1 MGPPPRMRPVPPVR
15 PEHAGRLPLWERL
28 AFAVVLA
35 IMVVFVV
42 VLTISAARA
51 HERRSGGPAT
61 GAAEQ
66 RGRAAGSV
74 TPGQPTQALERGRP
88 GRTAQASGS
97 GGSGA
102 ASGSRGSGGSGASRG
117 SRGSGGSGGSGTS
130 GGSHGPRGSG
140 GSGRSRGSGG
150 SGGSGG
156 SRGSRG
162 SGGLR
167 AERDRRLAAALGPV
181 RQAQTGDLAVGVS
194 DLSTGVTAVYGGR
207 LGFHTASI
215 VKVDILA
222 GLLLAD
228 QRAATPLSDADAD
241 LAAQMIETSSDDAAS
256 DLWAAIGSGG
266 GLASA
271 DVSLGLRHTT
281 PGPGTYWG
289 LTTTTAGDQLR
300 LLRALTTPD
309 SPLDARSRDYEL
321 DLMRNVI
328 SGQNWGVSAAAS
340 PGSLLTIKDGW
351 LPDPSLWVVNS
362 IGVVDHDGQRLL
374 MVVLSSGQPTEAS
387 GIAQDQAAAQAAADW
402 VTAGR

>member
-51 HERRSGGPAT
+51 HERRPGGPAT
-61 GAAEQ
+61 GAAAQ
-66 RGRAAGSV
+66 RGRAAGTV
-74 TPGQPTQALERGRP
+74 TPGQPAQALERGRP

-97 GGSGA
+97 
-102 ASGSRGSGGSGASRG
+102 
-117 SRGSGGSGGSGTS
+117 
-130 GGSHGPRGSG
+130 H
-140 GSGRSRGSGG
+140 
-150 SGGSGG
+150 GSGG
-156 SRGSRG
+156 SR
-162 SGGLR
+162 GLR

-222 GLLLAD
+222 SLLLAD

-256 DLWAAIGSGG
+256 DLWAAIGAGG

-271 DVSLGLRHTT
+271 DASLGLRHTT

-340 PGSLLTIKDGW
+340 PGGQLTIKDGW

>member
-1 MGPPPRMRPVPPVR
+1 
-15 PEHAGRLPLWERL
+15 
-28 AFAVVLA
+28 
-35 IMVVFVV
+35 
-42 VLTISAARA
+42 
-51 HERRSGGPAT
+51 
-61 GAAEQ
+61 
-66 RGRAAGSV
+66 
-74 TPGQPTQALERGRP
+74 
-88 GRTAQASGS
+88 
-97 GGSGA
+97 
-102 ASGSRGSGGSGASRG
+102 
-117 SRGSGGSGGSGTS
+117 
-130 GGSHGPRGSG
+130 
-140 GSGRSRGSGG
+140 
-150 SGGSGG
+150 
-156 SRGSRG
+156 
-162 SGGLR
+162 
-167 AERDRRLAAALGPV
+167 V

-228 QRAATPLSDADAD
+228 QRSATPLSDADAD

-256 DLWAAIGSGG
+256 DLWAAIGAGG
-266 GLASA
+266 GLASVDA
-271 DVSLGLRHTT
+271 SLGLRHTT

-300 LLRALTTPD
+300 LLRALTTAD

-321 DLMRNVI
+321 HLMRNVI

-387 GIAQDQAAAQAAADW
+387 GIAQDQAAALAAADW

>member
-1 MGPPPRMRPVPPVR
+1 MRPVPPVR

-51 HERRSGGPAT
+51 HERRPGGPAT
-61 GAAEQ
+61 GAAAQ
-66 RGRAAGSV
+66 RGRAAGTV
-74 TPGQPTQALERGRP
+74 TPGQPAQALERGRP

-97 GGSGA
+97 HGSH
-102 ASGSRGSGGSGASRG
+102 
-117 SRGSGGSGGSGTS
+117 GSGGSGG
-130 GGSHGPRGSG
+130 
-140 GSGRSRGSGG
+140 
-150 SGGSGG
+150 
-156 SRGSRG
+156 
-162 SGGLR
+162 LR
-167 AERDRRLAAALGPV
+167 AGWDRRLAAALAPV

-222 GLLLAD
+222 SLLLAD
-228 QRAATPLSDADAD
+228 QRAATPLSNADAD

-256 DLWAAIGSGG
+256 DLWAAIGAGG

-271 DVSLGLRHTT
+271 DASLGLRHTT

-321 DLMRNVI
+321 DLMRNVV

-402 VTAGR
+402 VTAVR

>member
-51 HERRSGGPAT
+51 HERRPGGPAT
-61 GAAEQ
+61 GAAAQ
-66 RGRAAGSV
+66 RGRAAGTV
-74 TPGQPTQALERGRP
+74 TPGQPAQALERGRP
-88 GRTAQASGS
+88 GRTAQAGGSGASAASGS

-102 ASGSRGSGGSGASRG
+102 SGASRG
-117 SRGSGGSGGSGTS
+117 SGA
-130 GGSHGPRGSG
+130 
-140 GSGRSRGSGG
+140 
-150 SGGSGG
+150 
-156 SRGSRG
+156 
-162 SGGLR
+162 LR
-167 AERDRRLAAALGPV
+167 AKWDRRLAAALAPV
-181 RQAQTGDLAVGVS
+181 RHAQTGDLAVGVS

-215 VKVDILA
+215 VKVEILA
-222 GLLLAD
+222 SLLLAD

-256 DLWAAIGSGG
+256 DLWAAIGAGG

-271 DVSLGLRHTT
+271 DASLGLRHTT
-281 PGPGTYWG
+281 PGPGGYWG

-300 LLRALTTPD
+300 LLRALTTPH

-328 SGQNWGVSAAAS
+328 AGQNWGVSAAAS

-374 MVVLSSGQPTEAS
+374 MVVLSSGQPTEAA
-387 GIAQDQAAAQAAADW
+387 GIAQDQAAAQAAADA
-402 VTAGR
+402 VTASR

>member
-51 HERRSGGPAT
+51 HERRPGGPAT
-61 GAAEQ
+61 GAAAQ
-66 RGRAAGSV
+66 RGRAAGTV
-74 TPGQPTQALERGRP
+74 TPGQPAQALERGRP
-88 GRTAQASGS
+88 GRTAQA

-102 ASGSRGSGGSGASRG
+102 SGASRGSGGSDA
-117 SRGSGGSGGSGTS
+117 SGGSGA
-130 GGSHGPRGSG
+130 
-140 GSGRSRGSGG
+140 
-150 SGGSGG
+150 
-156 SRGSRG
+156 
-162 SGGLR
+162 LR
-167 AERDRRLAAALGPV
+167 AKWDRRLATALAPV
-181 RQAQTGDLAVGVS
+181 RHAQTGDLAVGVS

-215 VKVDILA
+215 VKVEILA

-256 DLWAAIGSGG
+256 DLWAAIGAGG

-271 DVSLGLRHTT
+271 DASLGLRHTT
-281 PGPGTYWG
+281 PGPGGYWG

-300 LLRALTTPD
+300 LLRALTTPH

-328 SGQNWGVSAAAS
+328 AGQNWGVSAAAS

-362 IGVVDHDGQRLL
+362 IGVVDHDGRRLL
-374 MVVLSSGQPTEAS
+374 MVVLSSGQPTEAA
-387 GIAQDQAAAQAAADW
+387 GIAQDQAAAQAAADA
-402 VTAGR
+402 VTASR